1 MPTSDLAGL
10 GQGRAELEEESCR
23 LPGGRA
29 VCVCVSLCGRVCAC
43 AFLCVCLSRRL
54 FCFLSSLSLPP
65 PLRFSF
71 FFSLFLIV
79 VFFFLMR
86 LN

>member
-1 MPTSDLAGL
+1 MYV
-10 GQGRAELEEESCR
+10 RACLSV
-23 LPGGRA
+23 G
-29 VCVCVSLCGRVCAC
+29 VCVPVRFCVSVC
-43 AFLCVCLSRRL
+43 VSRRL
-54 FCFLSSLSLPP
+54 FCFLSKPSLPP

-79 VFFFLMR
+79 VFSFLMR